1 MRTSN
6 TGTKRARTDD
16 SSLHEPG
23 TSAAPALSDFP
34 SSSSSLTANT
44 VSSTTFRNVSACHR
58 CRLRKNRCDQ
68 SLPAC
73 SLCAKAGAR
82 CVGFDPITKRE
93 IPRTYVYYL
102 ESRLKYLETLL
113 TDNGVAFASTLDFNL
128 GAQPIPGPFQ
138 AQTSSSR
145 QATHTTMSPQDTA
158 LGLEG
163 LDSPRGA
170 SGRQD
175 DDEDK
180 LNNLVSN
187 ISMASVRGSTNHSYL
202 GTTSGLS
209 FARYSAQHRLDASP
223 DSCTGLFLPP

>member
-1 MRTSN
+1 MKASSS
-6 TGTKRARTDD
+6 GTKRARTDD
-16 SSLHEPG
+16 SSLYELG
-23 TSAAPALSDFP
+23 APAAASVSDIP
-34 SSSSSLTANT
+34 SSSSNLTVNT

-113 TDNGVAFASTLDFNL
+113 TDNGVAFASYLDFNL
-128 GAQPIPGPFQ
+128 GAQPIPGPFE

-145 QATHTTMSPQDTA
+145 QVTHTTMSPQDTA
-158 LGLEG
+158 VGLED
-163 LDSPRGA
+163 LDLPREA
-170 SGRQD
+170 SSRQD

-187 ISMASVRGSTNHSYL
+187 ISMASVRGPTDHRYL
-202 GTTSGLS
+202 GTTSGIS
-209 FARYSAQHRLDASP
+209 FAR
-223 DSCTGLFLPP
+223 

>member
-1 MRTSN
+1 MRTSSSGN
-6 TGTKRARTDD
+6 KRARTDD
-16 SSLHEPG
+16 SSLHELG
-23 TSAAPALSDFP
+23 TPATPSVSDFP
-34 SSSSSLTANT
+34 SSPSSLTANT

-113 TDNGVAFASTLDFNL
+113 TDNGVAFTSALDFNL

-138 AQTSSSR
+138 AQNSSSR
-145 QATHTTMSPQDTA
+145 QVTHITLSPQNTSI
-158 LGLEG
+158 GLEN
-163 LDSPRGA
+163 LDSTRRG
-170 SGRQD
+170 SSRQD

-187 ISMASVRGSTNHSYL
+187 ISMASIRGSTNHRYL

-209 FARYSAQHRLDASP
+209 FARYSAQHRLPASTE
-223 DSCTGLFLPP
+223 SWTGLFLPP